1 MPMGLQPSYPSDP
14 SDPRLLHFP
23 AHPQRRVV
31 EGLQFIA
38 GLMQGCSR
46 RRRRA
51 QAAFLGRDGPEVDR
65 RKGLAEAEE
74 FDVTISEEGTVEGVK
89 VLQGNP
95 LLAGV
100 QATDITDRTACQ
112 RLVDATLE
120 RFGRVDILVQNGHLD
135 GDYKIVIDS
144 DLNDWRAI
152 MEVNLFGALHLVQ
165 LVVPSMRAQR
175 DGRIVLI
182 NTGASTDPPPL
193 LGAYAASKAALAS
206 LARTL
211 AVELGP
217 DGIRANGVQLGP
229 VQGEN
234 WHGWVMT
241 GSKQA
246 GMSPEEFERDQC
258 KNVPLRSVPTAEE
271 CAGAV
276 VFLASDLARPIT
288 GQSLAVNGGRWF
300 VS

>member
-1 MPMGLQPSYPSDP
+1 MLLFNKVAIVTGIGPAMGRAIALAYAREGAKLVLAARRMDRLQAVLDEV
-14 SDPRLLHFP
+14 L
-23 AHPQRRVV
+23 AAGG
-31 EGLQFIA
+31 EAIA
-38 GLMQGCSR
+38 I
-46 RRRRA
+46 
-51 QAAFLGRDGPEVDR
+51 P
-65 RKGLAEAEE
+65 
-74 FDVTISEEGTVEGVK
+74 
-89 VLQGNP
+89 
-95 LLAGV
+95 
-100 QATDITDRTACQ
+100 TDITDRAACQ

-135 GDYKIVIDS
+135 GDYKIVANS
-144 DLNDWRAI
+144 DPNDWRAI

-206 LARTL
+206 LARTI